1 MAQNPLTKHPNK
13 MAVPINSIGLG
24 EIKAYFPV
32 TSSLTQDKIDENMN
46 YVRNITFMEM
56 FGVDITSRIFSG
68 DIAEPDL
75 TENKDFIGFRKFVA
89 LCIAANFAEES
100 HIHTNAGLKLINQP
114 NWSSPKA
121 QDKVTTLVKLNNAIE
136 KQFQAAKRILESDAE
151 KPDNDY
157 DGYSSFNFER
167 I

>member
-1 MAQNPLTKHPNK
+1 MAII
-13 MAVPINSIGLG
+13 INNISVG
-24 EIKAYFPV
+24 EIKKYFPV
-32 TSSLTQDKIDENMN
+32 TSSLSQTKIDENME
-46 YVRNITFMEM
+46 YVKNITFMEM
-56 FGVDITSRIFSG
+56 FGVDISERIFSG

-75 TENKDFIGFRKFVA
+75 TTHKGFIGFRKFVA
-89 LCIAANFAEES
+89 LCIAANLAEEA

-114 NWSSPKA
+114 NWSSPKP

-136 KQFQAAKRILESDAE
+136 KQFQEAKKILSAEDE